1 MTLAEF
7 KISAPNEI
15 LYVLKYCTEIARFV
29 QFALYCANIG
39 YWGLGDFWTAKL
51 MEGSQQVNFLLSDW
65 KAAI

>member
-39 YWGLGDFWTAKL
+39 Y
-51 MEGSQQVNFLLSDW
+51 
-65 KAAI
+65 